1 MGMNITVEA
10 SDKRCFSMDDYAKA
24 GCQIA
29 DGASWPGAPRDAFI
43 LGLKELPQTK
53 EAFVHRHI
61 MFGHAFKAQHA
72 GKALFNRFK
81 AGGGLLLDLA
91 YLVDTKNRRVAAF
104 GYWVGYVGADVALK
118 CWAAQKRGQICQRL
132 NAYPNNKA
140 LLNDL
145 LNTLSGVEVAPP
157 MRLVIG
163 ALGRVGT
170 EISDLCDVPGLKITN
185 WDFDD
190 TAGRAEFPQIL
201 QYSILFNC
209 ILAQLGAPLFL
220 DKASVA
226 QPHFLRKVADIAYDP
241 DSDYNLLPIYT
252 QATDWD
258 KPAQRTAKAPV
269 LDVMA
274 IHNLPS
280 LVPGKARKI
289 LPSNCGPI

>member
-1 MGMNITVEA
+1 M
-10 SDKRCFSMDDYAKA
+10 
-24 GCQIA
+24 
-29 DGASWPGAPRDAFI
+29 
-43 LGLKELPQTK
+43 
-53 EAFVHRHI
+53 
-61 MFGHAFKAQHA
+61 
-72 GKALFNRFK
+72 
-81 AGGGLLLDLA
+81 
-91 YLVDTKNRRVAAF
+91 
-104 GYWVGYVGADVALK
+104 
-118 CWAAQKRGQICQRL
+118 
-132 NAYPNNKA
+132 
-140 LLNDL
+140 
-145 LNTLSGVEVAPP
+145 
-157 MRLVIG
+157 
-163 ALGRVGT
+163 GT

-201 QYSILFNC
+201 QHSILFNC